1 MRPAQPPEPPGPGT
15 QRTRFGRICN
25 PPLRTCPR
33 FPRRGRCPHRPA
45 GLCVRAALAGCTRC
59 HSCCRGALYMRPA
72 QPPEPPGPGT
82 QRTRFGR
89 ICNPPLRTCPG
100 FLVGAD
106 AHIGPPGCVSEPPS
120 PACTRC
126 HSCCRGALYMR
137 PAQPPQPPG
146 PGTQRTRFGRI
157 YNPPLRTCPRFPR
170 RGRCPHRPA
179 GCVSEP
185 PSPAAPAAIPAV
197 GAHCICALPSRR
209 NHQGPE
215 HNAPGSGG
223 YAIRPYA
230 PAPRFPRRGGLYGR
244 PGPGPDSRRGPMVL
258 FAVGARSVMA
268 HPTRRYGPAFRSS
281 RLYAGASLS

>member
-1 MRPAQPPEPPGPGT
+1 MQQQTRYDDDELVTRSTPRCCLRRGRCPHRPAGLCVRAAFAGCTRCHSCCRGALYMRPAQPPQPPGPGT

-72 QPPEPPGPGT
+72 QPP
-82 QRTRFGR
+82 
-89 ICNPPLRTCPG
+89 
-100 FLVGAD
+100 
-106 AHIGPPGCVSEPPS
+106 
-120 PACTRC
+120 
-126 HSCCRGALYMR
+126 
-137 PAQPPQPPG
+137 QPPG

-157 YNPPLRTCPRFPR
+157 YNPPLRTCPR
-170 RGRCPHRPA
+170 
-179 GCVSEP
+179 
-185 PSPAAPAAIPAV
+185 
-197 GAHCICALPSRR
+197 L
-209 NHQGPE
+209 
-215 HNAPGSGG
+215 
-223 YAIRPYA
+223 
-230 PAPRFPRRGGLYGR
+230 PRRGGLYGR